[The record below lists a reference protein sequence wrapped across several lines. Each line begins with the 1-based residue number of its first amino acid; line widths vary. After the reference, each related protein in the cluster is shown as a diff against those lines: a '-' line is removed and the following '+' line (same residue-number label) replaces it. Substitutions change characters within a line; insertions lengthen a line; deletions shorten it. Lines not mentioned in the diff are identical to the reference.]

1 MLRGIFPFQY
11 MGKNCSNEWFNLREI
26 HMCCFVRKMAHNPTH
41 NCKIPLLPLTLESQ
55 MDFYICFH
63 LSHKDIHFNAEINK

>member
-1 MLRGIFPFQY
+1 
-11 MGKNCSNEWFNLREI
+11 
-26 HMCCFVRKMAHNPTH
+26 MCCFVRKMAHNPTH

-63 LSHKDIHFNAEINK
+63 LSNKDIHFNAEINK